1 MPVDATSPPTS
12 PYSLLAGADKNLRL
26 TAGAVARIDGV
37 IVGTYRGRGTH
48 AISEDFLQQVTR
60 ILALRCAQLSPNQR
74 TFRFS
79 ETTCSEKVNFHVGMD
94 KEARI
99 YLVAVEKTYPTRVA
113 LLAVD
118 EFAEEWKE
126 SKSSTRSLTCM
137 EDGCRSAVR
146 ECVSALAR
154 RYEDV
159 GANDQLTRVQA
170 GVEGVREQM
179 QVNITKALE
188 GLQTTEEIMV
198 RSEELRAGAMVF
210 KKQTVTLKK
219 MVWWQKAKNQFILA
233 GLIVAV
239 VVLLGVWLGTK
250 FRKK

>member
-1 MPVDATSPPTS
+1 
-12 PYSLLAGADKNLRL
+12 
-26 TAGAVARIDGV
+26 
-37 IVGTYRGRGTH
+37 
-48 AISEDFLQQVTR
+48 
-60 ILALRCAQLSPNQR
+60 
-74 TFRFS
+74 
-79 ETTCSEKVNFHVGMD
+79 MD

-118 EFAEEWKE
+118 EFAKEWKE

-146 ECVSALAR
+146 ECVLALAR

-219 MVWWQKAKNQFILA
+219 MVWWYVLYFSPFLAPSLWWSLYALALLHFYVPSCPPSRQKAKNQFILA

-239 VVLLGVWLGTK
+239 VVLLGSWLGTK

>member
-1 MPVDATSPPTS
+1 
-12 PYSLLAGADKNLRL
+12 
-26 TAGAVARIDGV
+26 
-37 IVGTYRGRGTH
+37 
-48 AISEDFLQQVTR
+48 
-60 ILALRCAQLSPNQR
+60 
-74 TFRFS
+74 
-79 ETTCSEKVNFHVGMD
+79 MD
-94 KEARI
+94 EEARI
-99 YLVAVEKTYPTRVA
+99 FLVAVEKTYPTRVA

-118 EFAEEWKE
+118 EFAKEWKE
-126 SKSSTRSLTCM
+126 SKSSSRSLTCV
-137 EDGCRSAVR
+137 EEGCRSAVR

-179 QVNITKALE
+179 QVNISKALE

-219 MVWWQKAKNQFILA
+219 MMWW
-233 GLIVAV
+233 
-239 VVLLGVWLGTK
+239 
-250 FRKK
+250 

>member
-1 MPVDATSPPTS
+1 
-12 PYSLLAGADKNLRL
+12 
-26 TAGAVARIDGV
+26 
-37 IVGTYRGRGTH
+37 
-48 AISEDFLQQVTR
+48 
-60 ILALRCAQLSPNQR
+60 
-74 TFRFS
+74 
-79 ETTCSEKVNFHVGMD
+79 MD

-118 EFAEEWKE
+118 EFAKEWKE

-219 MVWWQKAKNQFILA
+219 MVWWYVLYFSPFLAPSLRWSLYALALLHFYVPSCPPSRQKAKNQFILA

-239 VVLLGVWLGTK
+239 VVLLGSWLGTK